1 MNVAVQSDVAVQLV
15 SVDAVQDVA
24 DADVAVLMEEQ
35 LSKNKF
41 MNFFCFLE

>member
-35 LSKNKF
+35 LLKNKF